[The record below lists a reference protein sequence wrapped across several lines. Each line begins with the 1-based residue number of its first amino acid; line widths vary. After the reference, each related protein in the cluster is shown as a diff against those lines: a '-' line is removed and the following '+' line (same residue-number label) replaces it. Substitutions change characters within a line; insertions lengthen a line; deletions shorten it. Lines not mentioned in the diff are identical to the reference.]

1 MTKKFVIY
9 FVIFSI
15 IFASVNLRSEKVETS
30 DENIKDITS
39 VIIEIEK
46 ILERGA
52 TAEKIQYLIEFLKE
66 KFGEGG
72 VYVNIMCK
80 VTGIGMGLL
89 FPPFIPITPVLFA
102 ALGLLLGTDG
112 LMGEWSHVVHLAIFI
127 PFVGFSAYFAPPA
140 LFLIAGFAGVVIG
153 VAIFN

>member
-9 FVIFSI
+9 FVILSI
-15 IFASVNLRSEKVETS
+15 IFASVNLRSEKVENS
-30 DENIKDITS
+30 DEDITY
-39 VIIEIEK
+39 VISEIEK
-46 ILERGA
+46 ILERGV

-72 VYVNIMCK
+72 VYVNMMCK

-102 ALGLLLGTDG
+102 GVPGLILDTDG
-112 LMGEWSHVVHLAIFI
+112 LMGHWMHAVHLAIFI
-127 PFVGFSAYFAPPA
+127 PFVGFSAYFSLPA

-153 VAIFN
+153 VAIFS